1 VNSCV
6 TFLKKKRIVSIKNTQ
21 IIGAK
26 VKETAAKGQP
36 LFLFLGKLSDKVRPV
51 TGKKYLH
58 FM

>member
-1 VNSCV
+1 VLL
-6 TFLKKKRIVSIKNTQ
+6 FLKKKRIASIKNTKNV
-21 IIGAK
+21 GAK